1 MTLKKYNNYLKKMIK
16 YKQKIS
22 VLLRLNYLR
31 CYSTLVDK
39 LLIIRFE

>member
-16 YKQKIS
+16 YIQKIP
-22 VLLRLNYLR
+22 VLPRLNYLR